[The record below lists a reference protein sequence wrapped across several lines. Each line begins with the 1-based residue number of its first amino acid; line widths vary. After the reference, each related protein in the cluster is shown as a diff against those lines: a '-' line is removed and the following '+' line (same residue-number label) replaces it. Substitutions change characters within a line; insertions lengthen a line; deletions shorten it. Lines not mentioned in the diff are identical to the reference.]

1 MKISKGKRTE
11 KNLII
16 SAIAMLLIST
26 LLFGLGSEQG
36 INFIKNLKNALNP
49 ISSIDVSSKSN
60 EILKNQITNAKI
72 VGGANHFAALTADGK
87 VYSWGYN
94 GYGNLGTG
102 NTTNYSTP
110 VYSNIDNVI
119 DVVAGYYY
127 TAALKKDGTVWMT
140 GYNADGEL
148 GVGDT
153 ENKLNFVQVKNEDG
167 TGFLNNIKSI
177 FSGTH
182 TMYAITND
190 NEVYTW
196 GYNGYGQMGFGD
208 KKSRTLPT
216 KTTLQN
222 IKQIA
227 IGENHTLALTENGQ
241 VFVSGKNS
249 DGQLGINTT
258 SDINTWSKMKNLNG
272 TGEMSNAK
280 SVSAGINHTMVLTND
295 GYVYATGY
303 NGYYQLAD
311 GTSTSKSYLIP
322 MTDKSGS

>member
-167 TGFLNNIKSI
+167 TGYLTNIKSI
-177 FSGTH
+177 VAGQYTIF
-182 TMYAITND
+182 AITKD
-190 NEVYTW
+190 GEVYGW
-196 GYNGYGQMGFGD
+196 GDNGSGQLGISNYED
-208 KKSRTLPT
+208 QKLPV
-216 KTTLQN
+216 KTTLTN
-222 IKQIA
+222 IKQISVGYYHS
-227 IGENHTLALTENGQ
+227 IALTED
-241 VFVSGKNS
+241 GKAYVTGRNYE
-249 DGQLGINTT
+249 GQLGIGETKN
-258 SDINTWSKMKNLNG
+258 SDITTWTIMKSTNG
-272 TGEMSNAK
+272 TSE
-280 SVSAGINHTMVLTND
+280 
-295 GYVYATGY
+295 
-303 NGYYQLAD
+303 
-311 GTSTSKSYLIP
+311 
-322 MTDKSGS
+322 

>member
-153 ENKLNFVQVKNEDG
+153 E
-167 TGFLNNIKSI
+167 
-177 FSGTH
+177 
-182 TMYAITND
+182 
-190 NEVYTW
+190 
-196 GYNGYGQMGFGD
+196 
-208 KKSRTLPT
+208 
-216 KTTLQN
+216 
-222 IKQIA
+222 
-227 IGENHTLALTENGQ
+227 
-241 VFVSGKNS
+241 
-249 DGQLGINTT
+249 IN
-258 SDINTWSKMKNLNG
+258 
-272 TGEMSNAK
+272 
-280 SVSAGINHTMVLTND
+280 
-295 GYVYATGY
+295 
-303 NGYYQLAD
+303 
-311 GTSTSKSYLIP
+311 
-322 MTDKSGS
+322 